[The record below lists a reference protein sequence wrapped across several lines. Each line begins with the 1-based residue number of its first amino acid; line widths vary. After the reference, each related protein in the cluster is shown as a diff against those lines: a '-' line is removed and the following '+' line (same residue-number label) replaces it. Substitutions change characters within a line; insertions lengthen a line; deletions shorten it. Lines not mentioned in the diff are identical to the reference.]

1 MQKLSKFESGVLVL
15 SGGQDSTTCAYWA
28 RERFKEL
35 HTVTIDYG
43 QRHFRELEAAE
54 IISKRIEAKTHEVI
68 EVGPILKGTSPLTNS
83 AEKLEQYKDFNALP
97 GGLEKTFVP
106 ARNLLFLTLAANRAY
121 VLGTGHLITGV
132 CQEDYGGYP
141 DCRQVF
147 IDAVEEAL
155 HEGYFTGKD
164 GAPDGIRIHTPLM
177 FLTKAQSVDLAL
189 RLGQDCYE
197 ALGYSHTSYD
207 GAYPPTGK
215 DHATLLREKGFFE
228 AGVPDPL
235 VVRAVVEGLMPLPE
249 TSNYDILREVEH
261 VGHPY
266 TAAIDWIYARLL
278 ADGKVAG

>member
-1 MQKLSKFESGVLVL
+1 MEKLSKFDSAVIVL
-15 SGGQDSTTCAYWA
+15 SGGQDSTTCAFWA

-35 HTVTIDYG
+35 HTVTINYG
-43 QRHFRELEAAE
+43 QRHRRELDAAAA
-54 IISKRIEAKTHEVI
+54 ISERVGARTHEVI
-68 EVGPILKGTSPLTNS
+68 DVGPILKGTSPLTN
-83 AEKLEQYKDFNALP
+83 ADEKLEQYANFDVLP

-121 VLGTGHLITGV
+121 VLGTNHMVTGV
-132 CQEDYGGYP
+132 CQEDFGGYP

-155 HEGYFTGKD
+155 NEGYFTGKD
-164 GAPDGIRIHTPLM
+164 GAPKGARIHTPLM

-189 RLGQDCYE
+189 RLGKDCYE

-235 VVRAVVEGLMPLPE
+235 VVRAVVEGLMELPARPE
-249 TSNYDILREVEH
+249 YDMLRDVEH

-266 TAAIDWIYARLL
+266 DAAINWIFAQLE
-278 ADGKVAG
+278 ANGKVVG